1 MRTSQSSPY
10 DEFEEGQ
17 TVYIEETLQ
26 DSTDNGA
33 TWSAVNLTSATL
45 TVELRAQTFPP
56 GTTAASWLTIGPD
69 NSMTKVTAASGIVGK
84 YVRFTGDYGQVELR
98 IVLIDS
104 AVADTTTTST
114 YRERTFR
121 KWLATVRPCVRAA

>member
-56 GTTAASWLTIGPD
+56 GTTAAS
-69 NSMTKVTAASGIVGK
+69 GIVGK